1 MNFQCSEIQQYTSTS
16 FMRYRPII
24 ITIISLSLTDSPPFG
39 RLASTITQQ
48 YNHLVVAVVVVVV
61 GWVMMVEVESSTR
74 VYPTNNNNYDS
85 NNQNITQPTH
95 QQLPQQQSIIYN
107 NQQQQPHRA
116 KHHGRHCIIQSVFS
130 EAFLVWVDH
139 SSSQPI
145 NNNVVPSHH

>member
-1 MNFQCSEIQQYTSTS
+1 MRALGIYTSTS

-24 ITIISLSLTDSPPFG
+24 ITIISLSLTSSPPFG

-48 YNHLVVAVVVVVV
+48 HNHHVAVVVVV
-61 GWVMMVEVESSTR
+61 GWVMVERVVQYKSSAQ
-74 VYPTNNNNYDS
+74 YPTN
-85 NNQNITQPTH
+85 

-130 EAFLVWVDH
+130 EAFVAAPSNPSC
-139 SSSQPI
+139 SSPACHGVFLDLRHA
-145 NNNVVPSHH
+145 NPSLMTLH